1 MFTEYSK
8 SRNEQEGSTVL
19 REDKINAEQYE
30 VEKDGKDADT
40 QRLYMA
46 ARLAAR
52 QSENPEDSHEFFPWL
67 AKITTNYI
75 NKTST
80 HCNGVLLNSRKN
92 DFLTYK

>member
-1 MFTEYSK
+1 MTPEQLEEISK
-8 SRNEQEGSTVL
+8 SKNKQEGSTVL

-52 QSENPEDSHEFFPWL
+52 QSENSEFFPWL

-92 DFLTYK
+92 DFLSYE

>member
-1 MFTEYSK
+1 MSEKEFEEMFKKFSQNK
-8 SRNEQEGSTVL
+8 NEQGGSAVL
-19 REDKINAEQYE
+19 QEDKINAALYE

-52 QSENPEDSHEFFPWL
+52 ESENSEFFPWL
-67 AKITTNYI
+67 AKITTNYK

-80 HCNGVLLNSRKN
+80 HCNGVLLNSRKI
-92 DFLTYK
+92 